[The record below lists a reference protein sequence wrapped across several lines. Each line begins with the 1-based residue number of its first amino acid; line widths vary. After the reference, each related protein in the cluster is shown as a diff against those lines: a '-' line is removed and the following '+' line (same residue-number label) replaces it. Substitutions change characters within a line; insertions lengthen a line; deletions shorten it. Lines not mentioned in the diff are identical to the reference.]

1 MNKALMLLQH
11 PAHQPW
17 TLFVLGIEP
26 AATDAAPGRAGAAAP
41 ARVAEGLTL
50 VPEGRLIFPDMTEQE
65 NLRVGA
71 INPRAHLARSN
82 TMASVLDLF
91 PRLAERLHQ
100 LRGTLS
106 GGEQQ
111 MLALGRGLMAQPRLL
126 LLDGPTLGLAPGIAR
141 EIFQIVPRLVAS
153 GVTVLIAEQDV
164 RRTQQMA
171 DYAYLIDNGRIGLH
185 GRGAQ
190 LLDDP
195 QVRRAYLGL

>member
-1 MNKALMLLQH
+1 M
-11 PAHQPW
+11 
-17 TLFVLGIEP
+17 
-26 AATDAAPGRAGAAAP
+26 
-41 ARVAEGLTL
+41 
-50 VPEGRLIFPDMTEQE
+50 QE
-65 NLRVGA
+65 NLRVDA
-71 INPRAHLARSN
+71 INPRARLARSN

-100 LRGTLS
+100 LGGTLS